1 MSKPQTARAPVIIT
15 DPPFVPHVESQLD
28 DRKRSKKSKVRSAW
42 ISFVGRILA
51 QVVGATAA
59 VLLAVMVLQTS
70 ATSPRTTDEAA
81 ASPVT
86 ASVTHA
92 VERVRRAP
100 GEASVAVLPL
110 DNFSGDSRND
120 AVASALTEA
129 LIAALSNQTGVRVL
143 SRTSSV
149 YYGRQPQPLTEL
161 ARRMDVDWIVEG
173 ALISVGGR
181 SRVIVQLIDAPADE
195 HAWAATYDRPTADA
209 LSLQSSL
216 APPIAHDIA
225 RILSAKRSREADG
238 ERVIDAPP
246 VPAASAGFLQR

>member
-1 MSKPQTARAPVIIT
+1 MSRPQTTRAPLIIT
-15 DPPFVPHVESQLD
+15 DSPFVPPLDSQPD
-28 DRKRSKKSKVRSAW
+28 DRKQSKKSKVRSAW

-70 ATSPRTTDEAA
+70 ATSPRATNEAA

-86 ASVTHA
+86 ASVTDA
-92 VERVRRAP
+92 VERVRRVP

-129 LIAALSNQTGVRVL
+129 LIAALSNQPNVRVL
-143 SRTSSV
+143 SRTSSM
-149 YYGRQPQPLTEL
+149 YYGGQPQPLTSL
-161 ARRMDVDWIVEG
+161 AQRMDVDWIVEG
-173 ALISVGGR
+173 ALISAGGH

-225 RILSAKRSREADG
+225 RILGAKRSREAG
-238 ERVIDAPP
+238 SERVIDAPA
-246 VPAASAGFLQR
+246 VPAASAGLLRR